1 MIQRQIAVAVIISLG
16 GVFARPL
23 AAATS
28 NPDHGPA
35 LARFQLTLEEGVRTE
50 AAGPFYYSETK
61 GQEHN
66 WGFIPFY
73 SHYVDPSV
81 EYSEK
86 EILYPLFSDIH
97 YGKEHRWQFGQLYS
111 IALGGEPDDSTTRR
125 VTVFPF
131 YFKQRAADTNLN
143 YTAYMPFYG
152 RLKDR
157 LFHDEMYFVMFPFY
171 AETRKRDVVIKNYM
185 YPFVDVR
192 HGAGMHGWQV
202 WPIIGRE
209 HKDVTTQTNGFGE
222 ASMVGGHDRSFFIW
236 PFYLKQD
243 NGVGTDNPEKNRTS
257 FPFYSYSRSPLRDA
271 TSALLIFNWIDDRG
285 KKYHEW
291 QGPWPFVIF
300 TRGEGKTTSR
310 VWPVFSQSHDA
321 SQESDSYL
329 WPAYVYRSTHSADLD
344 FRRTR
349 IGFYLYVSVV
359 EKNLATGGERRR
371 LDMWPFFTWHRDF
384 NGNERLQILAP
395 VEPAIPDQRGIVRN
409 WSPFWSFWRAEKNAH
424 TGATSRSLLWNFYRC
439 ETRPGYKKV
448 SLCFGLFGYESG
460 GESKPATPDSSP
472 GPAVN
477 TH

>member
-1 MIQRQIAVAVIISLG
+1 MPRQITVSV
-16 GVFARPL
+16 VFSACWLAIPL
-23 AAATS
+23 AALAVP
-28 NPDHGPA
+28 NPERGPA
-35 LARFQLTLEEGVRTE
+35 WARFPLTLEEGMRTE

-61 GQEHN
+61 GSEHN

-73 SHYVDPSV
+73 SHYEDPAL

-86 EILYPLFSDIH
+86 DFLYPLFSNIH
-97 YGKEHRWQFGQLYS
+97 YGHEHRWQLGQIYS
-111 IALGGEPDDSTTRR
+111 IAGGLEPDDGKTKRF
-125 VTVFPF
+125 TVFPF
-131 YFKQRAADTNLN
+131 YFRQRSADTNLN
-143 YTAYMPFYG
+143 YTAWVPFYG

-171 AETRKRDVVIKNYM
+171 AQTRKRDVVIDNYM

-192 HGAGMHGWQV
+192 HGDGMHGWQV
-202 WPIIGRE
+202 WPFVGHE
-209 HKDVTTQTNGFGE
+209 HKDITTQTNGFGE
-222 ASMVGGHDRSFFIW
+222 VATVGGHDHAFVLW
-236 PFYLKQD
+236 PFWLKQD
-243 NGVGTDNPEKNRTS
+243 NGTGTANPEKFRGS
-257 FPFYSYSRSPLRDA
+257 IPFYAYSRSPQRDS

-285 KKYHEW
+285 KKIHEW

-321 SQESDSYL
+321 TQESDSYL
-329 WPAYVYRSTHSADLD
+329 WPAYVYRSTHTGALD

-359 EKNLATGGERRR
+359 EKNTETGGERRR

-395 VEPAIPDQRGIVRN
+395 VEPAVPDQRGIVRN
-409 WSPFWSFWRAEKNAH
+409 WSPFWSFWREEKNAR
-424 TGATSRSLLWNFYRC
+424 TGEASRSVFWNFYRR
-439 ETRPGYKKV
+439 ETGPGYKKV

-460 GESKPATPDSSP
+460 GGHRPAASGSPAQTP
-472 GPAVN
+472 
-477 TH
+477 